1 VKKRLYR
8 AKRLFEVQHQ
18 LYRMELLKL
27 QEVQHAAAQAHKAER
42 DALTLLSAE
51 HSDAIPLQLVA
62 RMSVSASIK
71 ARTYRFMAEA
81 QMAQTLDQSGKES
94 VARRRLDAE
103 RADLSKLEAKGAL
116 EAAVDAFL
124 ERERSSGA

>member
-1 VKKRLYR
+1 MKKPISR

-27 QEVQHAAAQAHKAER
+27 HELQHAAAQAHKAER
-42 DALTLLSAE
+42 DALSLLGAE
-51 HSDAIPLQLVA
+51 HSPAIPLQLVA
-62 RMSVSASIK
+62 RMPAAASVK
-71 ARTYRFMAEA
+71 VRTSQSMLEA

-103 RADLSKLEAKGAL
+103 RADLSKVEAKRAL

-124 ERERSSGA
+124 ERERS